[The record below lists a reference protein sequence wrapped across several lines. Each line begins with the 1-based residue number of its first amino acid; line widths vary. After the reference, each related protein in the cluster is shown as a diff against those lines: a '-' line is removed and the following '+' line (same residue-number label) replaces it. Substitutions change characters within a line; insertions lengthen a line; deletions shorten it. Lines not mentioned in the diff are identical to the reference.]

1 MFKATKTTNQAL
13 ANNLTS
19 LFDQYGLKRKII
31 VYVKNERSNLNAM
44 IITLKSSM
52 KCEIF
57 GLDGS
62 FQKTC
67 FCHVFFSKAC
77 QHATTNEKNLEIEKC
92 FNQIYIVKF
101 AQMHNLAKKS
111 KKEKKE
117 WNKTCENYNI
127 FPRKLNTSI

>member
-1 MFKATKTTNQAL
+1 LFKAIETTNQAL

-31 VYVKNERSNLNAM
+31 VYVKNERSNLNVM

-52 KCEIF
+52 KCEVF

-67 FCHVFFSKAC
+67 FCHVFFKKAC
-77 QHATTNEKNLEIEKC
+77 QNATTNEKNLEIEKC

-101 AQMHNLAKKS
+101 AQMHNMAKKS
-111 KKEKKE
+111 MKEKKE

-127 FPRKLNTSI
+127 FPRTLNTSI

>member
-1 MFKATKTTNQAL
+1 LFKPTKTTNQAL

-19 LFDQYGLKRKII
+19 LLDQYGLRRKII

-52 KCEIF
+52 KCEVF

-62 FQKTC
+62 FQRTC
-67 FCHVFFSKAC
+67 FCHVFFLK
-77 QHATTNEKNLEIEKC
+77 HANMLQLVKKYLEIEIC

-111 KKEKKE
+111 RKKKK
-117 WNKTCENYNI
+117 NGTRLVKILI
-127 FPRKLNTSI
+127 FSQDN